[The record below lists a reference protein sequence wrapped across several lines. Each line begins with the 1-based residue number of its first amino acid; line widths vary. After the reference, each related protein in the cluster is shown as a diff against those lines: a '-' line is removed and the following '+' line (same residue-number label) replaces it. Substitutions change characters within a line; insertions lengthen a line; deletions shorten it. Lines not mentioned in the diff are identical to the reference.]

1 MRKKGMLEKIQKEWL
16 SNIQKDLLSGFVVGL
31 SVIPET
37 AGFAIMVGLDVGV
50 AFYTTFYMAFILS
63 LFGARKAMISAAA
76 GSVALILVGVVKN
89 YGLEY
94 AGVATLMAGILQ
106 ILLGYLKIGNLLKF
120 IPQSVMYGFVNALG
134 ILLLMEQFKF
144 LQNQNLGVFI
154 LLFIGI
160 LIIYLFPLITKKIPS
175 NLICILAISAIA
187 LIFDVHAPNLG
198 SIEQGVSGFHFI
210 IIPKNLDFK
219 IVIELLPYALSL
231 ALVGTIE
238 SLLTAKTLDVILK
251 DGVSDK
257 NKETKAQGLGNIIS
271 GLLGGMTGCALVG
284 QSIIN
289 AKSGAKTRLS
299 TFFAGFSL
307 MVLILVFNEYV
318 VKIPIVAVVA
328 VMVMISFTTFNF
340 QSIMN
345 IKKIKLY
352 DTLNMLLVVAVVLY
366 THNLAIGVVV
376 GVLVNALWI
385 KSKGIAWIFVIKKR
399 WVKSM
404 APDVGFEPTT
414 KRLTAAYSTAELIWN
429 FAQKEILV
437 CFL

>member
-1 MRKKGMLEKIQKEWL
+1 MRKKGMFEKIQKEWL

-50 AFYTTFYMAFILS
+50 AFYTTFYMAFVLS
-63 LFGARKAMISAAA
+63 FFGARKAMISAAA

-106 ILLGYLKIGNLLKF
+106 ILLGYLKIGNLLRF

-144 LQNQNLGVFI
+144 LENQNLGVFI
-154 LLFIGI
+154 LLAIGI

-175 NLICILAISAIA
+175 NLICILIVSAIA
-187 LIFDVHAPNLG
+187 LIFDMHAPNLG

-219 IVIELLPYALSL
+219 IMIELLPYALSL

-340 QSIMN
+340 QSIIN

-385 KSKGIAWIFVIKKR
+385 KSKGIA
-399 WVKSM
+399 
-404 APDVGFEPTT
+404 
-414 KRLTAAYSTAELIWN
+414 
-429 FAQKEILV
+429 
-437 CFL
+437 

>member
-1 MRKKGMLEKIQKEWL
+1 MFEKIQKEWL

-50 AFYTTFYMAFILS
+50 AFYTTFYMAFVLS

-106 ILLGYLKIGNLLKF
+106 ILLGYLKIGNLLRF

-175 NLICILAISAIA
+175 NLICILIVSAIA
-187 LIFDVHAPNLG
+187 LIFDMHAPNLG

-210 IIPKNLDFK
+210 IIPKDLDFK
-219 IVIELLPYALSL
+219 ILIGLLPYALSL

-340 QSIMN
+340 QSIIN

-385 KSKGIAWIFVIKKR
+385 KSKGIA
-399 WVKSM
+399 
-404 APDVGFEPTT
+404 
-414 KRLTAAYSTAELIWN
+414 
-429 FAQKEILV
+429 
-437 CFL
+437 

>member
-1 MRKKGMLEKIQKEWL
+1 MFEKIQKEWL
-16 SNIQKDLLSGFVVGL
+16 SNVQKDLLSGFVVGL

-50 AFYTTFYMAFILS
+50 AFYTTFYMAFVLS

-94 AGVATLMAGILQ
+94 AGVATLMAGVLQ
-106 ILLGYLKIGNLLKF
+106 ILLGYLKIGNLLRF

-144 LQNQNLGVFI
+144 LENQNLGVFI
-154 LLFIGI
+154 LLAIGI

-175 NLICILAISAIA
+175 NLICILIVSAIA
-187 LIFDVHAPNLG
+187 LIFDMHAPNLG

-219 IVIELLPYALSL
+219 MVLGLLPYALSL

-340 QSIMN
+340 QSIIN
-345 IKKIKLY
+345 IKTIKLY

-385 KSKGIAWIFVIKKR
+385 KSKGIA
-399 WVKSM
+399 
-404 APDVGFEPTT
+404 
-414 KRLTAAYSTAELIWN
+414 
-429 FAQKEILV
+429 
-437 CFL
+437 

>member
-1 MRKKGMLEKIQKEWL
+1 MFEKIQKEWL

-50 AFYTTFYMAFILS
+50 AFYTTFYMAFVLS

-154 LLFIGI
+154 LLAIGI

-175 NLICILAISAIA
+175 NLVCILIVSAIA
-187 LIFDVHAPNLG
+187 LIFDMHAPNLG

-219 IVIELLPYALSL
+219 IMIELLPYALSL

-238 SLLTAKTLDVILK
+238 SLLTAKTLDIILK

-340 QSIMN
+340 QSVIN

-385 KSKGIAWIFVIKKR
+385 KSKGIA
-399 WVKSM
+399 
-404 APDVGFEPTT
+404 
-414 KRLTAAYSTAELIWN
+414 
-429 FAQKEILV
+429 
-437 CFL
+437 

>member
-1 MRKKGMLEKIQKEWL
+1 MFEKIQKEWL

-50 AFYTTFYMAFILS
+50 AFYTTFYMAFVLS

-134 ILLLMEQFKF
+134 ILLLTEQFKF
-144 LQNQNLGVFI
+144 LENQNLGVFI
-154 LLFIGI
+154 LLAIGI

-175 NLICILAISAIA
+175 NLICILIVSAIA
-187 LIFDVHAPNLG
+187 LIFDMHAPNLG

-219 IVIELLPYALSL
+219 MVLELLPYALSL

-340 QSIMN
+340 QSIIN

-385 KSKGIAWIFVIKKR
+385 KSKGIA
-399 WVKSM
+399 
-404 APDVGFEPTT
+404 
-414 KRLTAAYSTAELIWN
+414 
-429 FAQKEILV
+429 
-437 CFL
+437 

>member
-1 MRKKGMLEKIQKEWL
+1 MLEKIQKEWL

-50 AFYTTFYMAFILS
+50 AFYTTFYMAFVLS

-106 ILLGYLKIGNLLKF
+106 ILLGYLKIGNLLRF

-154 LLFIGI
+154 LLAIGI

-175 NLICILAISAIA
+175 NLVCILAVSAIA
-187 LIFDVHAPNLG
+187 LIFDMHAPNLG

-219 IVIELLPYALSL
+219 MVVELLPYALSL

-340 QSIMN
+340 QSIIN

-385 KSKGIAWIFVIKKR
+385 KSKGIA
-399 WVKSM
+399 
-404 APDVGFEPTT
+404 
-414 KRLTAAYSTAELIWN
+414 
-429 FAQKEILV
+429 
-437 CFL
+437 

>member
-1 MRKKGMLEKIQKEWL
+1 MFEKIQKEWL

-50 AFYTTFYMAFILS
+50 AFYTTFYMAFVLS

-154 LLFIGI
+154 LLAIGI

-187 LIFDVHAPNLG
+187 LIFDVHVPNLG

-340 QSIMN
+340 QSVIN

-385 KSKGIAWIFVIKKR
+385 KSTGIA
-399 WVKSM
+399 
-404 APDVGFEPTT
+404 
-414 KRLTAAYSTAELIWN
+414 
-429 FAQKEILV
+429 
-437 CFL
+437 

>member
-1 MRKKGMLEKIQKEWL
+1 MFEKIQKEWL

-50 AFYTTFYMAFILS
+50 AFYTTFYMAFVLS

-106 ILLGYLKIGNLLKF
+106 IPLGYLKIGNLLRF

-134 ILLLMEQFKF
+134 ILLLIEQFKF

-154 LLFIGI
+154 LLAIGI

-175 NLICILAISAIA
+175 NLICILIVSAIA
-187 LIFDVHAPNLG
+187 LIFDMHAPNLG

-219 IVIELLPYALSL
+219 MVLELLPYALSL

-340 QSIMN
+340 QSIIN

-385 KSKGIAWIFVIKKR
+385 KSKGIA
-399 WVKSM
+399 
-404 APDVGFEPTT
+404 
-414 KRLTAAYSTAELIWN
+414 
-429 FAQKEILV
+429 
-437 CFL
+437 

>member
-1 MRKKGMLEKIQKEWL
+1 MFEKIQKEWL

-50 AFYTTFYMAFILS
+50 AFYTTFYMAFVLS

-106 ILLGYLKIGNLLKF
+106 ILLGYLKIGNLLRF

-144 LQNQNLGVFI
+144 LQNQNLGVFV
-154 LLFIGI
+154 LLAIGI

-175 NLICILAISAIA
+175 NLICILAVSAIA
-187 LIFDVHAPNLG
+187 LIFDMHAPNLG

-238 SLLTAKTLDVILK
+238 SLLTAKTLDMILK

-257 NKETKAQGLGNIIS
+257 NKETKAQGLGNIVS

-340 QSIMN
+340 QSVIN

-385 KSKGIAWIFVIKKR
+385 KSKGIA
-399 WVKSM
+399 
-404 APDVGFEPTT
+404 
-414 KRLTAAYSTAELIWN
+414 
-429 FAQKEILV
+429 
-437 CFL
+437 

>member
-1 MRKKGMLEKIQKEWL
+1 MRKKGMFEKIQKEWL
-16 SNIQKDLLSGFVVGL
+16 SNVQKDLLSGFVVGL

-50 AFYTTFYMAFILS
+50 AFYTTFYMAFVLS

-219 IVIELLPYALSL
+219 MVVGLLPYALSL

-340 QSIMN
+340 QSVMN

-385 KSKGIAWIFVIKKR
+385 KSKGIA
-399 WVKSM
+399 
-404 APDVGFEPTT
+404 
-414 KRLTAAYSTAELIWN
+414 
-429 FAQKEILV
+429 
-437 CFL
+437 

>member
-1 MRKKGMLEKIQKEWL
+1 MLEKIQKEWL

-50 AFYTTFYMAFILS
+50 AFYTTFYMAFVLS

-154 LLFIGI
+154 LLAIGI

-175 NLICILAISAIA
+175 NLICILIVSAIA
-187 LIFDVHAPNLG
+187 LIFDMHAPNLG

-238 SLLTAKTLDVILK
+238 SLLTAKTLDIILK

-289 AKSGAKTRLS
+289 AKSGARTRLS

-366 THNLAIGVVV
+366 THNLAIGVVI

-385 KSKGIAWIFVIKKR
+385 KSRGIA
-399 WVKSM
+399 
-404 APDVGFEPTT
+404 
-414 KRLTAAYSTAELIWN
+414 
-429 FAQKEILV
+429 
-437 CFL
+437 

>member
-1 MRKKGMLEKIQKEWL
+1 MFEKIQKEWL
-16 SNIQKDLLSGFVVGL
+16 SNVQKDLLSGFVVGL

-50 AFYTTFYMAFILS
+50 AFYTTFYMAFVLS
-63 LFGARKAMISAAA
+63 FFGARKAMISAAA

-106 ILLGYLKIGNLLKF
+106 ILLGYLKIGNLLRF

-134 ILLLMEQFKF
+134 ILLLTEQFKF

-154 LLFIGI
+154 LLAIGI

-175 NLICILAISAIA
+175 NLICILIVSAIA
-187 LIFDVHAPNLG
+187 LIFDMHAPNLG

-219 IVIELLPYALSL
+219 MVVGLLPYALSL

-340 QSIMN
+340 QSVMN

-385 KSKGIAWIFVIKKR
+385 KSKGIA
-399 WVKSM
+399 
-404 APDVGFEPTT
+404 
-414 KRLTAAYSTAELIWN
+414 
-429 FAQKEILV
+429 
-437 CFL
+437 

>member
-1 MRKKGMLEKIQKEWL
+1 MFEKIQKEWL

-50 AFYTTFYMAFILS
+50 AFYTTFYMAFVLS

-134 ILLLMEQFKF
+134 ILLLTEQFKF

-154 LLFIGI
+154 LLAIGI

-175 NLICILAISAIA
+175 NLICILIVSAIA
-187 LIFDVHAPNLG
+187 LIFDMHAPNLG

-219 IVIELLPYALSL
+219 IMIELLPYALSL

-238 SLLTAKTLDVILK
+238 SLLTAKTLDIILK

-257 NKETKAQGLGNIIS
+257 NKETKAQGLGNIVS

-340 QSIMN
+340 QSVIN

-385 KSKGIAWIFVIKKR
+385 KSKGIA
-399 WVKSM
+399 
-404 APDVGFEPTT
+404 
-414 KRLTAAYSTAELIWN
+414 
-429 FAQKEILV
+429 
-437 CFL
+437 

>member
-1 MRKKGMLEKIQKEWL
+1 MFEKIQKEWL

-50 AFYTTFYMAFILS
+50 AFYTTFYMAFVLS

-106 ILLGYLKIGNLLKF
+106 ILLGYLKIGNLLRF

-154 LLFIGI
+154 LLAIGI

-175 NLICILAISAIA
+175 NLVCILIVSAIA

-198 SIEQGVSGFHFI
+198 SIEQGVSGFHCI

-219 IVIELLPYALSL
+219 IMIELLPYALSL

-257 NKETKAQGLGNIIS
+257 NKETKAQGLGNIVS

-340 QSIMN
+340 QSIIN

-385 KSKGIAWIFVIKKR
+385 KSRGIA
-399 WVKSM
+399 
-404 APDVGFEPTT
+404 
-414 KRLTAAYSTAELIWN
+414 
-429 FAQKEILV
+429 
-437 CFL
+437 

>member
-1 MRKKGMLEKIQKEWL
+1 MFEKIQKEWL

-50 AFYTTFYMAFILS
+50 AFYTTFYMAFALS
-63 LFGARKAMISAAA
+63 FFGARKAMISAAA

-175 NLICILAISAIA
+175 NLICILVISAIA
-187 LIFDVHAPNLG
+187 LIFDMHAPNLG

-219 IVIELLPYALSL
+219 MVAGLLPYALSL

-340 QSIMN
+340 QSIIN
-345 IKKIKLY
+345 IKTIKLY

-385 KSKGIAWIFVIKKR
+385 KSKGIA
-399 WVKSM
+399 
-404 APDVGFEPTT
+404 
-414 KRLTAAYSTAELIWN
+414 
-429 FAQKEILV
+429 
-437 CFL
+437 

>member
-1 MRKKGMLEKIQKEWL
+1 MLEKIQKEWL
-16 SNIQKDLLSGFVVGL
+16 SNVQKDLLSGFVVGL

-50 AFYTTFYMAFILS
+50 AFYTTFYMAFVLS

-106 ILLGYLKIGNLLKF
+106 ILLGYLKIGNLLRF

-154 LLFIGI
+154 LLTIGI

-175 NLICILAISAIA
+175 NLICILIVSAIA
-187 LIFDVHAPNLG
+187 LIFDMHAPNLG
-198 SIEQGVSGFHFI
+198 SIEQGVSGFHFL

-238 SLLTAKTLDVILK
+238 SLLTAKTLDMILK

-340 QSIMN
+340 QSIIN

-385 KSKGIAWIFVIKKR
+385 KSKGIA
-399 WVKSM
+399 
-404 APDVGFEPTT
+404 
-414 KRLTAAYSTAELIWN
+414 
-429 FAQKEILV
+429 
-437 CFL
+437 

>member
-1 MRKKGMLEKIQKEWL
+1 MGKKGMLEKIQKEWL

-50 AFYTTFYMAFILS
+50 AFYTTFYMAFVLS

-94 AGVATLMAGILQ
+94 AGVATLMAGVLQ

-154 LLFIGI
+154 LLAIGI
-160 LIIYLFPLITKKIPS
+160 LIIYLFPLITRKIPS
-175 NLICILAISAIA
+175 NLICILAVSAIA
-187 LIFDVHAPNLG
+187 LIFDMHAPNLG

-340 QSIMN
+340 QSIIN

-385 KSKGIAWIFVIKKR
+385 KSKGIA
-399 WVKSM
+399 
-404 APDVGFEPTT
+404 
-414 KRLTAAYSTAELIWN
+414 
-429 FAQKEILV
+429 
-437 CFL
+437 

>member
-1 MRKKGMLEKIQKEWL
+1 MLEKIQKEWL

-50 AFYTTFYMAFILS
+50 AFYTTFYMAFVLS

-106 ILLGYLKIGNLLKF
+106 ILLGYLKIGNLLRF

-175 NLICILAISAIA
+175 NLICILIVSAIA
-187 LIFDVHAPNLG
+187 LIFDMHAPNLG

-219 IVIELLPYALSL
+219 MVLELLPYALSL

-340 QSIMN
+340 QSVIN

-385 KSKGIAWIFVIKKR
+385 KSKGIA
-399 WVKSM
+399 
-404 APDVGFEPTT
+404 
-414 KRLTAAYSTAELIWN
+414 
-429 FAQKEILV
+429 
-437 CFL
+437 

>member
-1 MRKKGMLEKIQKEWL
+1 MFEKIQKEWL

-50 AFYTTFYMAFILS
+50 AFYTTFYMAFVLS

-94 AGVATLMAGILQ
+94 AGVATLMAGVLQ
-106 ILLGYLKIGNLLKF
+106 ILLGYLKIGNLLRF

-154 LLFIGI
+154 LLVIGI

-175 NLICILAISAIA
+175 NLICILIVSAIA

-219 IVIELLPYALSL
+219 IMIELLPYALSL

-238 SLLTAKTLDVILK
+238 SLLTAKTLDIILK

-340 QSIMN
+340 QSVMN
-345 IKKIKLY
+345 IKTIKLY

-385 KSKGIAWIFVIKKR
+385 KSKGIA
-399 WVKSM
+399 
-404 APDVGFEPTT
+404 
-414 KRLTAAYSTAELIWN
+414 
-429 FAQKEILV
+429 
-437 CFL
+437 

>member
-1 MRKKGMLEKIQKEWL
+1 MFEKIQKEWL

-50 AFYTTFYMAFILS
+50 AFYTTFYMAFVLS

-94 AGVATLMAGILQ
+94 AGVATLMAGMLQ
-106 ILLGYLKIGNLLKF
+106 ILLGYLKIGNLLRF

-154 LLFIGI
+154 LLAIGI

-175 NLICILAISAIA
+175 NLICILAVSAIA
-187 LIFDVHAPNLG
+187 LIFDMHAPNLG
-198 SIEQGVSGFHFI
+198 SIEQGVSGFHFL

-340 QSIMN
+340 QSIIN

-385 KSKGIAWIFVIKKR
+385 KSKGIA
-399 WVKSM
+399 
-404 APDVGFEPTT
+404 
-414 KRLTAAYSTAELIWN
+414 
-429 FAQKEILV
+429 
-437 CFL
+437 

>member
-1 MRKKGMLEKIQKEWL
+1 MLEKIQKEWL

-50 AFYTTFYMAFILS
+50 AFYTTFYMAFVLS

-154 LLFIGI
+154 LLAIGI

-175 NLICILAISAIA
+175 NLICILAVSAIA
-187 LIFDVHAPNLG
+187 LIFDMHAPNLG

-219 IVIELLPYALSL
+219 MVVELLPYALSL

-238 SLLTAKTLDVILK
+238 SLLTAKTLDMILK

-340 QSIMN
+340 QSIIN

-385 KSKGIAWIFVIKKR
+385 KSKGIA
-399 WVKSM
+399 
-404 APDVGFEPTT
+404 
-414 KRLTAAYSTAELIWN
+414 
-429 FAQKEILV
+429 
-437 CFL
+437 

>member
-1 MRKKGMLEKIQKEWL
+1 MLEKIQKEWL

-50 AFYTTFYMAFILS
+50 AFYTTFYMAFVLS
-63 LFGARKAMISAAA
+63 FFGARKAMISAAA

-94 AGVATLMAGILQ
+94 AGVATLMTGVLQ
-106 ILLGYLKIGNLLKF
+106 ILLGYLKIGNLLRF

-134 ILLLMEQFKF
+134 ILLLIEQFKF

-198 SIEQGVSGFHFI
+198 SIEQGVSGFHFL

-340 QSIMN
+340 QSVMN

-385 KSKGIAWIFVIKKR
+385 KSKGIA
-399 WVKSM
+399 
-404 APDVGFEPTT
+404 
-414 KRLTAAYSTAELIWN
+414 
-429 FAQKEILV
+429 
-437 CFL
+437 

>member
-1 MRKKGMLEKIQKEWL
+1 MFEKIQKEWL

-50 AFYTTFYMAFILS
+50 AFYTTFYMAFVLS
-63 LFGARKAMISAAA
+63 FFGARKAMISAAA

-94 AGVATLMAGILQ
+94 AGVATLMAGVLQ
-106 ILLGYLKIGNLLKF
+106 ILLGYLKIGNLLRF

-154 LLFIGI
+154 LLAIGI

-175 NLICILAISAIA
+175 NLICILIVSAIA
-187 LIFDVHAPNLG
+187 LIFDTDTHVPNLG
-198 SIEQGVSGFHFI
+198 SIEQGVSGFHCI

-219 IVIELLPYALSL
+219 ILIGLLPYALSL

-238 SLLTAKTLDVILK
+238 SLLTAKTLDIILK

-289 AKSGAKTRLS
+289 AKSGARTRLS

-307 MVLILVFNEYV
+307 MVLVLVFNEYV

-340 QSIMN
+340 QSVIN
-345 IKKIKLY
+345 IKKIKPY
-352 DTLNMLLVVAVVLY
+352 DTLNMFLVVAVVLY

-385 KSKGIAWIFVIKKR
+385 KSKGIA
-399 WVKSM
+399 
-404 APDVGFEPTT
+404 
-414 KRLTAAYSTAELIWN
+414 
-429 FAQKEILV
+429 
-437 CFL
+437 

>member
-1 MRKKGMLEKIQKEWL
+1 MKLVFKSLVTIKPYLMGKKGMFEKIQKEWL

-50 AFYTTFYMAFILS
+50 AFYTTFYMAFVLS

-175 NLICILAISAIA
+175 NLICILAVSAIA
-187 LIFDVHAPNLG
+187 LIFDMHAPNLG

-219 IVIELLPYALSL
+219 IMIGLLPYALSL

-340 QSIMN
+340 QSIIN

-385 KSKGIAWIFVIKKR
+385 KSKGIA
-399 WVKSM
+399 
-404 APDVGFEPTT
+404 
-414 KRLTAAYSTAELIWN
+414 
-429 FAQKEILV
+429 
-437 CFL
+437 

>member
-1 MRKKGMLEKIQKEWL
+1 MLEKIQKEWL

-50 AFYTTFYMAFILS
+50 AFYTTFYMAFVLS

-94 AGVATLMAGILQ
+94 AGVATLMAGVLQ
-106 ILLGYLKIGNLLKF
+106 ILLGYLKIGNLLRF

-144 LQNQNLGVFI
+144 LQNQNLGVFV

-175 NLICILAISAIA
+175 NLICILIVSAIA

-210 IIPKNLDFK
+210 IIPKNLDFQ
-219 IVIELLPYALSL
+219 ILIGLLPYALSL

-289 AKSGAKTRLS
+289 AKSGARTRLS

-340 QSIMN
+340 QSIIN

-385 KSKGIAWIFVIKKR
+385 KSKGIA
-399 WVKSM
+399 
-404 APDVGFEPTT
+404 
-414 KRLTAAYSTAELIWN
+414 
-429 FAQKEILV
+429 
-437 CFL
+437 

>member
-1 MRKKGMLEKIQKEWL
+1 MLEKIQKEWL

-50 AFYTTFYMAFILS
+50 AFYTTFYMAFVLS

-106 ILLGYLKIGNLLKF
+106 ILLGYLKIGNLLRF

-134 ILLLMEQFKF
+134 ILLLTEQFKF
-144 LQNQNLGVFI
+144 LQNQNLGVFV
-154 LLFIGI
+154 LLAIGI

-175 NLICILAISAIA
+175 NLICILIVSAIA

-340 QSIMN
+340 QSIIN

-385 KSKGIAWIFVIKKR
+385 KSKGIA
-399 WVKSM
+399 
-404 APDVGFEPTT
+404 
-414 KRLTAAYSTAELIWN
+414 
-429 FAQKEILV
+429 
-437 CFL
+437 

>member
-1 MRKKGMLEKIQKEWL
+1 MLEKIQKEWL

-50 AFYTTFYMAFILS
+50 AFYTTFYMAFVLS

-94 AGVATLMAGILQ
+94 AGVATLMAGMLQ

-134 ILLLMEQFKF
+134 ILLLTEQFKF

-154 LLFIGI
+154 LLAIGI

-175 NLICILAISAIA
+175 NLVCILIVSAIA
-187 LIFDVHAPNLG
+187 LIFDMHAPNLG

-289 AKSGAKTRLS
+289 AKSGARTRLS

-340 QSIMN
+340 QSVIN

-385 KSKGIAWIFVIKKR
+385 KSKGIA
-399 WVKSM
+399 
-404 APDVGFEPTT
+404 
-414 KRLTAAYSTAELIWN
+414 
-429 FAQKEILV
+429 
-437 CFL
+437 

>member
-1 MRKKGMLEKIQKEWL
+1 MEKSGMLEKIQKEWL

-50 AFYTTFYMAFILS
+50 AFYTTFYMAFVLS

-106 ILLGYLKIGNLLKF
+106 ILLGYLKIGNLLRF

-175 NLICILAISAIA
+175 NLICILIVSAIA
-187 LIFDVHAPNLG
+187 LIFDMHAPNLG

-219 IVIELLPYALSL
+219 IMIGLLPYALSL

-340 QSIMN
+340 QSVIN

-385 KSKGIAWIFVIKKR
+385 KSKGIA
-399 WVKSM
+399 
-404 APDVGFEPTT
+404 
-414 KRLTAAYSTAELIWN
+414 
-429 FAQKEILV
+429 
-437 CFL
+437 

>member
-1 MRKKGMLEKIQKEWL
+1 MFEKIQKEWL

-50 AFYTTFYMAFILS
+50 AFYTTFYMAFVLS
-63 LFGARKAMISAAA
+63 FFGARKAMISAAA

-94 AGVATLMAGILQ
+94 AGVATLMAGVLQ
-106 ILLGYLKIGNLLKF
+106 ILLGYLKIGNLLRF

-154 LLFIGI
+154 LLVIGI

-175 NLICILAISAIA
+175 NLVCILIVSAIA
-187 LIFDVHAPNLG
+187 LIFDMHAPNLG

-219 IVIELLPYALSL
+219 MVLELLPYALSL

-340 QSIMN
+340 QSVMN
-345 IKKIKLY
+345 IKRIKFY

-385 KSKGIAWIFVIKKR
+385 KSKGIA
-399 WVKSM
+399 
-404 APDVGFEPTT
+404 
-414 KRLTAAYSTAELIWN
+414 
-429 FAQKEILV
+429 
-437 CFL
+437 

>member
-1 MRKKGMLEKIQKEWL
+1 MLEKIQKEWL

-50 AFYTTFYMAFILS
+50 AFYTTFYMAFVLS

-144 LQNQNLGVFI
+144 LQNQNLGVFV
-154 LLFIGI
+154 LLAIGI

-175 NLICILAISAIA
+175 NLICILIVSAIA
-187 LIFDVHAPNLG
+187 LIFDMHAPNLG

-219 IVIELLPYALSL
+219 IMIELLPYALSL

-238 SLLTAKTLDVILK
+238 SLLTAKTLDIILK

-340 QSIMN
+340 QSIIN

-385 KSKGIAWIFVIKKR
+385 KSKGIA
-399 WVKSM
+399 
-404 APDVGFEPTT
+404 
-414 KRLTAAYSTAELIWN
+414 
-429 FAQKEILV
+429 
-437 CFL
+437 

>member
-1 MRKKGMLEKIQKEWL
+1 MFEKIQKEWL

-50 AFYTTFYMAFILS
+50 AFYTTFYMAFVLS
-63 LFGARKAMISAAA
+63 FFGARKAMISAAA

-94 AGVATLMAGILQ
+94 AGVATLMAGVLQ
-106 ILLGYLKIGNLLKF
+106 ILLGYLKIGNLLRF

-144 LQNQNLGVFI
+144 LENQNLEVFI
-154 LLFIGI
+154 LLAIGI

-187 LIFDVHAPNLG
+187 LIFDMHAPNLG
-198 SIEQGVSGFHFI
+198 SIEQGVSGFHFL

-219 IVIELLPYALSL
+219 IMIELLPYALSL

-340 QSIMN
+340 QSIIN

-385 KSKGIAWIFVIKKR
+385 KSKGIA
-399 WVKSM
+399 
-404 APDVGFEPTT
+404 
-414 KRLTAAYSTAELIWN
+414 
-429 FAQKEILV
+429 
-437 CFL
+437 

>member
-1 MRKKGMLEKIQKEWL
+1 MLEKIQKEWL

-50 AFYTTFYMAFILS
+50 AFYTTFYMAFVLS

-154 LLFIGI
+154 LLAIGI

-175 NLICILAISAIA
+175 NLICILIVSAIA
-187 LIFDVHAPNLG
+187 LIFDMHAPNLG

-340 QSIMN
+340 QSIIN

-385 KSKGIAWIFVIKKR
+385 KSKGIA
-399 WVKSM
+399 
-404 APDVGFEPTT
+404 
-414 KRLTAAYSTAELIWN
+414 
-429 FAQKEILV
+429 
-437 CFL
+437 

>member
-1 MRKKGMLEKIQKEWL
+1 MFEKIQKEWL

-50 AFYTTFYMAFILS
+50 AFYTTFYMAFVLS

-94 AGVATLMAGILQ
+94 AGVATLMAGVLQ
-106 ILLGYLKIGNLLKF
+106 ILLGYLKIGNLLRF

-154 LLFIGI
+154 LLAIGI

-175 NLICILAISAIA
+175 NLICILIVSAIA
-187 LIFDVHAPNLG
+187 LIFDMHAPNLG

-257 NKETKAQGLGNIIS
+257 NKETKVQGLGNIIS

-385 KSKGIAWIFVIKKR
+385 KSKGIA
-399 WVKSM
+399 
-404 APDVGFEPTT
+404 
-414 KRLTAAYSTAELIWN
+414 
-429 FAQKEILV
+429 
-437 CFL
+437 

>member
-1 MRKKGMLEKIQKEWL
+1 MFEKIQKEWL

-50 AFYTTFYMAFILS
+50 AFYTTFYMAFVLS

-94 AGVATLMAGILQ
+94 AGVATLMAGVLQ
-106 ILLGYLKIGNLLKF
+106 ILLGYLKIGNLLRF

-154 LLFIGI
+154 LLAIGI

-175 NLICILAISAIA
+175 NLICILIVSAIA
-187 LIFDVHAPNLG
+187 LIFDMHVPNLG

-219 IVIELLPYALSL
+219 MVVELLPYALSL

-257 NKETKAQGLGNIIS
+257 NKETKAQGLGNIVS

-340 QSIMN
+340 QSIIN

-385 KSKGIAWIFVIKKR
+385 KSEGIA
-399 WVKSM
+399 
-404 APDVGFEPTT
+404 
-414 KRLTAAYSTAELIWN
+414 
-429 FAQKEILV
+429 
-437 CFL
+437 

>member
-1 MRKKGMLEKIQKEWL
+1 MLEKIQKEWL

-50 AFYTTFYMAFILS
+50 AFYTTFYMAFVLS

-94 AGVATLMAGILQ
+94 AGVATLMAGVLQ
-106 ILLGYLKIGNLLKF
+106 ILLGYLKIGNLLRF

-144 LQNQNLGVFI
+144 LENQNLGVFI

-175 NLICILAISAIA
+175 NLICILIVSAIA

-307 MVLILVFNEYV
+307 MVLILMFNEYV

-340 QSIMN
+340 QSIIN
-345 IKKIKLY
+345 IKTIKLY

-385 KSKGIAWIFVIKKR
+385 KSKGIA
-399 WVKSM
+399 
-404 APDVGFEPTT
+404 
-414 KRLTAAYSTAELIWN
+414 
-429 FAQKEILV
+429 
-437 CFL
+437 

>member
-1 MRKKGMLEKIQKEWL
+1 MKLVFKSYNQAILMGKKGMLEKIQKEWL

-50 AFYTTFYMAFILS
+50 AFYTTFYMAFVLS

-94 AGVATLMAGILQ
+94 AGVATLMTGILQ
-106 ILLGYLKIGNLLKF
+106 ILLGYLKIGNLLRF

-175 NLICILAISAIA
+175 NLICILAVSAIA
-187 LIFDVHAPNLG
+187 LIFDMHAPNLG

-219 IVIELLPYALSL
+219 MVLELLPYALSL

-340 QSIMN
+340 QSIIN

-385 KSKGIAWIFVIKKR
+385 KSKGIA
-399 WVKSM
+399 
-404 APDVGFEPTT
+404 
-414 KRLTAAYSTAELIWN
+414 
-429 FAQKEILV
+429 
-437 CFL
+437 

>member
-1 MRKKGMLEKIQKEWL
+1 MLEKIQKEWL

-50 AFYTTFYMAFILS
+50 AFYTTFYMAFVLS

-94 AGVATLMAGILQ
+94 AGVATLMAGVLQ
-106 ILLGYLKIGNLLKF
+106 ILLGYLKIGNLLRF

-154 LLFIGI
+154 LLAIGI

-175 NLICILAISAIA
+175 NLICILAVSAIA
-187 LIFDVHAPNLG
+187 LIFDMHAPNLG

-340 QSIMN
+340 QSIIN
-345 IKKIKLY
+345 IKRIKLY

-385 KSKGIAWIFVIKKR
+385 KSKGIA
-399 WVKSM
+399 
-404 APDVGFEPTT
+404 
-414 KRLTAAYSTAELIWN
+414 
-429 FAQKEILV
+429 
-437 CFL
+437 

>member
-1 MRKKGMLEKIQKEWL
+1 MLEKIQKEWL

-50 AFYTTFYMAFILS
+50 AFYTTFYMAFVLS

-94 AGVATLMAGILQ
+94 AGVATLMAGVLQ
-106 ILLGYLKIGNLLKF
+106 ILLGYLKIGNLLRF

-154 LLFIGI
+154 LLVIGI

-175 NLICILAISAIA
+175 NLICILAVSAIA
-187 LIFDVHAPNLG
+187 LIFDMHAPNLG
-198 SIEQGVSGFHFI
+198 SLEQGISGFHYI

-219 IVIELLPYALSL
+219 MVAGLLPYALSL

-238 SLLTAKTLDVILK
+238 SLLTAKTLDMILK

-257 NKETKAQGLGNIIS
+257 NRETKAQGLGNIIS

-340 QSIMN
+340 QSVIN

-385 KSKGIAWIFVIKKR
+385 KSKGIA
-399 WVKSM
+399 
-404 APDVGFEPTT
+404 
-414 KRLTAAYSTAELIWN
+414 
-429 FAQKEILV
+429 
-437 CFL
+437 

>member
-1 MRKKGMLEKIQKEWL
+1 MRKKDMFEKIQKEWL

-50 AFYTTFYMAFILS
+50 AFYTTFYMAFVLS

-94 AGVATLMAGILQ
+94 AGVATLMAGVLQ
-106 ILLGYLKIGNLLKF
+106 ILLGYLKIGNLLRF

-175 NLICILAISAIA
+175 NLICILAVSAIA
-187 LIFDVHAPNLG
+187 LIFDTHAPNLG
-198 SIEQGVSGFHFI
+198 SIEQGASGFHFI

-340 QSIMN
+340 QSVIN

-385 KSKGIAWIFVIKKR
+385 KSKGIA
-399 WVKSM
+399 
-404 APDVGFEPTT
+404 
-414 KRLTAAYSTAELIWN
+414 
-429 FAQKEILV
+429 
-437 CFL
+437 

>member
-1 MRKKGMLEKIQKEWL
+1 MFEKIQKEWL

-50 AFYTTFYMAFILS
+50 AFYTTFYMAFVLS
-63 LFGARKAMISAAA
+63 LFGTRKAMISAAA

-94 AGVATLMAGILQ
+94 AGVATLMAGVLQ
-106 ILLGYLKIGNLLKF
+106 ILLGYLKIGNLLRF

-154 LLFIGI
+154 LLAIGI

-187 LIFDVHAPNLG
+187 LIFDMHAPNLG

-385 KSKGIAWIFVIKKR
+385 KSRGIA
-399 WVKSM
+399 
-404 APDVGFEPTT
+404 
-414 KRLTAAYSTAELIWN
+414 
-429 FAQKEILV
+429 
-437 CFL
+437 